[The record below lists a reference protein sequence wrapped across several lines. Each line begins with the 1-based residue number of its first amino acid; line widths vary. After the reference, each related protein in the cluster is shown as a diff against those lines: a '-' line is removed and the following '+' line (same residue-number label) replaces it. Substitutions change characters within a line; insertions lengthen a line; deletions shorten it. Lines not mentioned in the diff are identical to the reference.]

1 MRIVIG
7 AIVLLFGVIVFGHA
21 IITLPVGVSSA
32 FIFGNLL
39 PSGLVITLGIVILAW
54 RKKRGDAK

>member
-1 MRIVIG
+1 MRIAIG

-32 FIFGNLL
+32 FMFGNLL

-54 RKKRGDAK
+54 RKKRGDTK